1 MKEIACAITGHRP
14 TRFKFKYK
22 EDYSLCKKIK
32 RSLSAVLLD
41 MYEQGIRHFY
51 VGGALGVDMWAGE
64 AIAAMMQ
71 RPEYGDVKLY
81 CILPF
86 PGYDQKWDDK
96 SKHRMARIKAASTET
111 MFVCQ
116 QERSDAYKQR
126 NYYMV
131 DHSSFLLAIYDQNHS
146 IRSGTGQTV
155 NYALKNGH
163 TITYIHPDTA
173 EITPPLPTKK

>member
-1 MKEIACAITGHRP
+1 MEVIACTITGHRP

-32 RSLSAVLLD
+32 RSLSAVLCA
-41 MYEQGIRHFY
+41 MYEQGVRRFY

-64 AIAAMMQ
+64 AIIAMMQ
-71 RPEYGDVKLY
+71 QPQYGDIELY
-81 CILPF
+81 CVLPF
-86 PGYDQKWDDK
+86 LGYDQRWDDK
-96 SKHRMARIKAASTET
+96 SKHRMARIRAASTEI
-111 MFVCQ
+111 MYACE
-116 QERSDAYKQR
+116 QETPDAYKQR

-131 DHSSFLLAIYDQNHS
+131 EHSSLLLAIYDQNRN

-155 NYALKNGH
+155 NYALKCGH

-173 EITPPLPTKK
+173 EITPLLPTKK

>member
-1 MKEIACAITGHRP
+1 MEPISCTITGHRP

-32 RSLSAVLLD
+32 RNLSTVLSA
-41 MYEQGIRHFY
+41 MYEQGVRRFY

-64 AIAAMMQ
+64 AIAAMKKQ
-71 RPEYGDVKLY
+71 PQYADVELF

-86 PGYDQKWDDK
+86 PGYDIKWDDK
-96 SKHRMARIKAASTET
+96 SKRRMSAIRAASDQTMYTGQLET
-111 MFVCQ
+111 Q
-116 QERSDAYKQR
+116 DAYKRR

-131 DHSSFLLAIYDQNHS
+131 DHSHYMIAVYDQNHK

-155 NYALKNGH
+155 NYALKCGQI
-163 TITYIHPDTA
+163 ITYIHPDTGAITLPPPA
-173 EITPPLPTKK
+173 E